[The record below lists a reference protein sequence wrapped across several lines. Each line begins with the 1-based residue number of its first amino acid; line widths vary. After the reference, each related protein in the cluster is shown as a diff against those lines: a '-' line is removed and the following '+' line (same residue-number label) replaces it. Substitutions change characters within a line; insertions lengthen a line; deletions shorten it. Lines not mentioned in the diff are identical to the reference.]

1 MKEPELSLPR
11 NRATPRRSGV
21 AFLLVVIAIS
31 VGTAALLHIF
41 TKNRTYAIGRQQE
54 LVEREISGLE
64 QEIRTLDM
72 KVGEA
77 LSRKNLTDRLTSQR
91 SRLKNIQ
98 PESIIKVPPAPDH
111 VPAAVPVAEPV
122 TPSPATA
129 DPESTPSTGKPS
141 RR

>member
-1 MKEPELSLPR
+1 MKEPEISLPR

-31 VGTAALLHIF
+31 VGGAALLHIF

-54 LVEREISGLE
+54 MMEREISALE

-91 SRLKNIQ
+91 SKLKNIQ
-98 PESIIKVPPAPDH
+98 PGSIIKVPPEPISA
-111 VPAAVPVAEPV
+111 PAAIPVPDPAT
-122 TPSPATA
+122 TPSETES
-129 DPESTPSTGKPS
+129 DSTPATGKPT